1 LGMGAM
7 QELRSI
13 PNMLSVLRL
22 FMVPVFLVLLLTGQF
37 IAALIVLMV
46 ASATDWL
53 DGQIARR
60 FNQVTRLGQLLDP
73 AADRLFIFAALI
85 GLTINGNIPLWF
97 TLIVASR
104 DLMLAI
110 VYPILASHGYGPLPV
125 HFLGKAGTFALLYA
139 LPLLLMADVWPEA
152 DFIVLPLAWGFAYWG
167 VGLYWLSGLLYVK
180 QVTEVVS
187 SIKSKSPKVSRGGK
201 ID

>member
-1 LGMGAM
+1 MGVM

-13 PNMLSVLRL
+13 PNMLSILRL

-37 IAALIVLMV
+37 IAALITLMV

-60 FNQVTRLGQLLDP
+60 FNQVTKLGQLLDP

-85 GLTINGNIPLWF
+85 GLTINGNIPLWLA
-97 TLIVASR
+97 LIVASR
-104 DLMLAI
+104 DLMLVI

-139 LPLLLMADVWPEA
+139 LPLLLMVDVWPEA
-152 DFIVLPLAWGFAYWG
+152 SFIVLPLAWGFAYWG
-167 VGLYWLSGLLYVK
+167 AGLYWLSGLLYVK
-180 QVTEVVS
+180 QVIEVLS
-187 SIKSKSPKVSRGGK
+187 SIKPKSPKV
-201 ID
+201 

>member
-1 LGMGAM
+1 MGVM

-22 FMVPVFLVLLLTGQF
+22 FMVPVFLVLLLNGQF

-85 GLTINGNIPLWF
+85 GLTINGNIPLWLS
-97 TLIVASR
+97 LIVVSR
-104 DLMLAI
+104 DLMLVI

-139 LPLLLMADVWPEA
+139 LPLLLMVDVWPEA

-167 VGLYWLSGLLYVK
+167 AGLYWLSGLLYVK
-180 QVTEVVS
+180 QVIEVLS
-187 SIKSKSPKVSRGGK
+187 SVKSKPPKV
-201 ID
+201 

>member
-1 LGMGAM
+1 MGVM

-22 FMVPVFLVLLLTGQF
+22 FMVPVFLVLLLNGQF

-85 GLTINGNIPLWF
+85 GLTINGNIPLWLA
-97 TLIVASR
+97 LIVVSR
-104 DLMLAI
+104 DLMLVI

-139 LPLLLMADVWPEA
+139 LPLLLMVDVWPEA

-167 VGLYWLSGLLYVK
+167 VALYWLSGLLYVK
-180 QVTEVVS
+180 QVIEVLS
-187 SIKSKSPKVSRGGK
+187 SIKTKSPKV
-201 ID
+201 

>member
-1 LGMGAM
+1 MGVM

-22 FMVPVFLVLLLTGQF
+22 FMVPVFLVLLLNGQF

-85 GLTINGNIPLWF
+85 GLTINGNIPLWLA
-97 TLIVASR
+97 LIVVSR
-104 DLMLAI
+104 DLMLVI

-139 LPLLLMADVWPEA
+139 LPLLLMVDVWPEA

-167 VGLYWLSGLLYVK
+167 VALYWLSGLLYVT
-180 QVTEVVS
+180 QVIEVLS
-187 SIKSKSPKVSRGGK
+187 SIKTKSPKV
-201 ID
+201 

>member
-1 LGMGAM
+1 M

-22 FMVPVFLVLLLTGQF
+22 LMVPVFLVLLLTGQF
-37 IAALIVLMV
+37 VAALIVLVV
-46 ASATDWL
+46 ASTTDWL

-60 FNQVTRLGQLLDP
+60 FNQITKLGQLLDP

-85 GLTINGNIPLWF
+85 GLTINGNIPLWLA
-97 TLIVASR
+97 LIVASR
-104 DLMLAI
+104 DLMLLI
-110 VYPILASHGYGPLPV
+110 VYPVLASHGYGPLPV

-139 LPLLLMADVWPEA
+139 LPLLLMVDVWPEA

-167 VGLYWLSGLLYVK
+167 VALYWLSGFLYVK
-180 QVTEVVS
+180 QVIEVVS
-187 SIKSKSPKVSRGGK
+187 SIKAKAPK
-201 ID
+201 IT

>member
-1 LGMGAM
+1 MGVM

-13 PNMLSVLRL
+13 PNMLSILRL

-37 IAALIVLMV
+37 IAALITLMV

-60 FNQVTRLGQLLDP
+60 FNQITKLGQLLDP

-85 GLTINGNIPLWF
+85 GLTINGNIPLWLA
-97 TLIVASR
+97 LIVASR
-104 DLMLAI
+104 DLMLVI

-139 LPLLLMADVWPEA
+139 LPLLLMVDVWPEA
-152 DFIVLPLAWGFAYWG
+152 DFIVLPLAWGLAYWG

-180 QVTEVVS
+180 QVIEVLS
-187 SIKSKSPKVSRGGK
+187 TIKSKPPKV
-201 ID
+201 

>member
-60 FNQVTRLGQLLDP
+60 FNQVTKLGQLLDP

-180 QVTEVVS
+180 QVIEVVS

>member
-1 LGMGAM
+1 MGVM

-22 FMVPVFLVLLLTGQF
+22 FMVPVFLVLLLNGQF

-85 GLTINGNIPLWF
+85 GLTINGNIPLWLA
-97 TLIVASR
+97 LIVVSR
-104 DLMLAI
+104 DLILVF

-125 HFLGKAGTFALLYA
+125 HFLGKAVTFALLYA
-139 LPLLLMADVWPEA
+139 LPLLLMVDVWPEA

-167 VGLYWLSGLLYVK
+167 VALYWLSGLLYVK
-180 QVTEVVS
+180 QVIEVLS
-187 SIKSKSPKVSRGGK
+187 SIKTKSPKV
-201 ID
+201 

>member
-1 LGMGAM
+1 MGVM

-22 FMVPVFLVLLLTGQF
+22 FMVPVFLVLLLNGQF

-85 GLTINGNIPLWF
+85 GLTINGNIPLWLA
-97 TLIVASR
+97 LIVVSR
-104 DLMLAI
+104 DLMLVI

-139 LPLLLMADVWPEA
+139 LPLLLMVDVWPEA

-167 VGLYWLSGLLYVK
+167 VALYWLSGLLYVK
-180 QVTEVVS
+180 QVIEVLS
-187 SIKSKSPKVSRGGK
+187 SIKSKSPKV
-201 ID
+201 

>member
-1 LGMGAM
+1 MGVM

-22 FMVPVFLVLLLTGQF
+22 FMVPVFLVLLLNGQF

-85 GLTINGNIPLWF
+85 GLTINGNIPLWLA
-97 TLIVASR
+97 LIVVSR
-104 DLMLAI
+104 DLMLVI

-139 LPLLLMADVWPEA
+139 LPLLLMVDVWPAA

-167 VGLYWLSGLLYVK
+167 VALYWLSGLLYVK
-180 QVTEVVS
+180 QVIEVLS
-187 SIKSKSPKVSRGGK
+187 SIKSKSPKV
-201 ID
+201 

>member
-1 LGMGAM
+1 MGMGVM

-13 PNMLSVLRL
+13 PNMLSILRL

-37 IAALIVLMV
+37 IAALITLMV

-60 FNQVTRLGQLLDP
+60 FNQVTKLGQLLDP

-85 GLTINGNIPLWF
+85 GLTINGNIPLWLA
-97 TLIVASR
+97 LIVVSR
-104 DLMLAI
+104 DLMLVI

-139 LPLLLMADVWPEA
+139 LPLLLMVDVWPEA
-152 DFIVLPLAWGFAYWG
+152 AFIVLPLAWGFAYWG
-167 VGLYWLSGLLYVK
+167 AGLYWLSGLLYVK
-180 QVTEVVS
+180 QVIEVLS
-187 SIKSKSPKVSRGGK
+187 SVKSKPPKV
-201 ID
+201 